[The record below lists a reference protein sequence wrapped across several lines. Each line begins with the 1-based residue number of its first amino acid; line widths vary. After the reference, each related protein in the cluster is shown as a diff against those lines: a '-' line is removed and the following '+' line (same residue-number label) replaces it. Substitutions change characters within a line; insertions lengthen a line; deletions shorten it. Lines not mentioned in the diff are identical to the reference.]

1 MIKEADFLRPI
12 SHGKSA
18 FLLLHYGFT
27 VDTYRNP
34 IDYQLIIFKKTVS
47 FQIIHKNVD
56 KCTENPLNNFLIT
69 CGISTSPPPQHPRL
83 WISTELLI
91 SF

>member
-1 MIKEADFLRPI
+1 MIKEAGFLRPI

-27 VDTYRNP
+27 IDTYRNP
-34 IDYQLIIFKKTVS
+34 IDYQLIILKKQYHS
-47 FQIIHKNVD
+47 DYPQNVD

-69 CGISTSPPPQHPRL
+69 CGISTSPHPNTRDYGYPQGY
-83 WISTELLI
+83 
-91 SF
+91 

>member
-27 VDTYRNP
+27 VDTYRNH
-34 IDYQLIIFKKTVS
+34 IDYQLIIFKKQYHFRLSTKTWISVR
-47 FQIIHKNVD
+47 K
-56 KCTENPLNNFLIT
+56 TLLIT
-69 CGISTSPPPQHPRL
+69 
-83 WISTELLI
+83 
-91 SF
+91 F

>member
-27 VDTYRNP
+27 VDTYKNP
-34 IDYQLIIFKKTVS
+34 IDYQLIIF
-47 FQIIHKNVD
+47 
-56 KCTENPLNNFLIT
+56 
-69 CGISTSPPPQHPRL
+69 
-83 WISTELLI
+83 
-91 SF
+91 

>member
-27 VDTYRNP
+27 VDAYRNP
-34 IDYQLIIFKKTVS
+34 VS
-47 FQIIHKNVD
+47 SQIIHKNVD

-69 CGISTSPPPQHPRL
+69 CGISTSPYPNIRDYGYPQ
-83 WISTELLI
+83 SY
-91 SF
+91 

>member
-27 VDTYRNP
+27 VDVYRNS
-34 IDYQLIIFKKTVS
+34 IDYQQIIFKKQYHLRLSTKTWISVR
-47 FQIIHKNVD
+47 K
-56 KCTENPLNNFLIT
+56 TPLIT
-69 CGISTSPPPQHPRL
+69 
-83 WISTELLI
+83 
-91 SF
+91 F

>member
-27 VDTYRNP
+27 VDAYRNS
-34 IDYQLIIFKKTVS
+34 IDYQQIIF
-47 FQIIHKNVD
+47 
-56 KCTENPLNNFLIT
+56 
-69 CGISTSPPPQHPRL
+69 
-83 WISTELLI
+83 
-91 SF
+91 

>member
-27 VDTYRNP
+27 VDAYRNS
-34 IDYQLIIFKKTVS
+34 IDYQQIIFKKTVS
-47 FQIIHKNVD
+47 SQIIHKNVD
-56 KCTENPLNNFLIT
+56 KCTENPFNNFLIT
-69 CGISTSPPPQHPRL
+69 CGISTFPYLHPRDYGYPQGY
-83 WISTELLI
+83 
-91 SF
+91 

>member
-34 IDYQLIIFKKTVS
+34 IDYQLIIFNHLRLSTKTWISVR
-47 FQIIHKNVD
+47 K
-56 KCTENPLNNFLIT
+56 TLLIT
-69 CGISTSPPPQHPRL
+69 
-83 WISTELLI
+83 
-91 SF
+91 F

>member
-34 IDYQLIIFKKTVS
+34 IDYQLIIFKKQYHFRLSTKTWISVR
-47 FQIIHKNVD
+47 K
-56 KCTENPLNNFLIT
+56 TLLIT
-69 CGISTSPPPQHPRL
+69 
-83 WISTELLI
+83 
-91 SF
+91 F

>member
-34 IDYQLIIFKKTVS
+34 IDYQLIIFKKLYHFRLSTKTWISVR
-47 FQIIHKNVD
+47 K
-56 KCTENPLNNFLIT
+56 TLLIT
-69 CGISTSPPPQHPRL
+69 
-83 WISTELLI
+83 
-91 SF
+91 F

>member
-27 VDTYRNP
+27 VDAYRNS

-47 FQIIHKNVD
+47 YQIIHKNVD
-56 KCTENPLNNFLIT
+56 KCTENPFNNFLIT
-69 CGISTSPPPQHPRL
+69 CGISTFPYLHPRDYGYPQGY
-83 WISTELLI
+83 
-91 SF
+91 

>member
-34 IDYQLIIFKKTVS
+34 IGYQLIIFKKTVS
-47 FQIIHKNVD
+47 FR
-56 KCTENPLNNFLIT
+56 L
-69 CGISTSPPPQHPRL
+69 STKRG
-83 WISTELLI
+83 
-91 SF
+91 

>member
-34 IDYQLIIFKKTVS
+34 IDYQLIILKKQYHLRLSTKTWISVR
-47 FQIIHKNVD
+47 K
-56 KCTENPLNNFLIT
+56 TLLIT
-69 CGISTSPPPQHPRL
+69 
-83 WISTELLI
+83 
-91 SF
+91 F

>member
-34 IDYQLIIFKKTVS
+34 IDYQLIIFKKAVS
-47 FQIIHKNVD
+47 SQIIHKNVD

-69 CGISTSPPPQHPRL
+69 CGISTSPYPNTRDYGYPQ
-83 WISTELLI
+83 SY
-91 SF
+91 

>member
-1 MIKEADFLRPI
+1 MINKKADFLRPI
-12 SHGKSA
+12 SHGESA

-34 IDYQLIIFKKTVS
+34 IDYQLIILKKTVS

-69 CGISTSPPPQHPRL
+69 YGISTSPHPNTRDYGYPQ
-83 WISTELLI
+83 SY
-91 SF
+91 

>member
-27 VDTYRNP
+27 VDAYRNS
-34 IDYQLIIFKKTVS
+34 IDYQLIIFKKQYHIRLSTKTWISVR
-47 FQIIHKNVD
+47 K
-56 KCTENPLNNFLIT
+56 TPLIT
-69 CGISTSPPPQHPRL
+69 
-83 WISTELLI
+83 
-91 SF
+91 F

>member
-27 VDTYRNP
+27 VDVYRNS
-34 IDYQLIIFKKTVS
+34 IDYQLIILKKTVS
-47 FQIIHKNVD
+47 SQIIHKNVD
-56 KCTENPLNNFLIT
+56 KCTENPFNNFLIT
-69 CGISTSPPPQHPRL
+69 SIISTPHIP
-83 WISTELLI
+83 
-91 SF
+91 

>member
-18 FLLLHYGFT
+18 FLRFT

-34 IDYQLIIFKKTVS
+34 IGYQLIILKKTVS

-69 CGISTSPPPQHPRL
+69 CGISTSPYPNTRDYGYPQGY
-83 WISTELLI
+83 
-91 SF
+91 

>member
-1 MIKEADFLRPI
+1 MIKEAGFLRPI

-34 IDYQLIIFKKTVS
+34 IDYQLIIFKKNS
-47 FQIIHKNVD
+47 IISD
-56 KCTENPLNNFLIT
+56 Y
-69 CGISTSPPPQHPRL
+69 PQKRG
-83 WISTELLI
+83 
-91 SF
+91 

>member
-1 MIKEADFLRPI
+1 MIKEAGFLRPI

-27 VDTYRNP
+27 VDTYRNH
-34 IDYQLIIFKKTVS
+34 IDYQLIIFKKAVTS
-47 FQIIHKNVD
+47 QIIHKNVD

-69 CGISTSPPPQHPRL
+69 CGISTFPYPHTWDYGYPQGY
-83 WISTELLI
+83 
-91 SF
+91 

>member
-27 VDTYRNP
+27 VDAYRNS
-34 IDYQLIIFKKTVS
+34 IDYQ
-47 FQIIHKNVD
+47 QIILKKQYHLRLSTKTWISVR
-56 KCTENPLNNFLIT
+56 KTPLIT
-69 CGISTSPPPQHPRL
+69 
-83 WISTELLI
+83 
-91 SF
+91 F